1 MSITSTENT
10 TSASTMSVT
19 QDVAPAVLPDDAP
32 PPTSVKR
39 ESPFA
44 VVLPP
49 VILGAMI
56 LGGWYYLSYGVLDKS
71 RRFLLEPPHRVW
83 SKGFAN
89 SEAMKELLSG
99 LWRTGKIAIFGL
111 VIAIIVGVAL
121 ATLMSQSKLL
131 ERAVFPYSVML
142 QSMPILAIVPLIG
155 FWFGYGKT
163 SRIFIAFFIAVFPI
177 VVNTLFGLLGAEQ
190 GMHDMLTL
198 HNAGRFTR
206 LWKVQF
212 PAALPAIFTGLRI
225 SAGLSVIGAI
235 VGDFLFGSGE
245 VGIGQMMKR
254 YAARLEG
261 EQLLAAVFMSCAFGV
276 AVFVFFGWMSKRF
289 IGKWSTESRR

>member
-1 MSITSTENT
+1 MSITSTDSTTNT
-10 TSASTMSVT
+10 NTVGTT
-19 QDVAPAVLPDDAP
+19 KDVAAAVLPDDAP
-32 PPTSVKR
+32 PPATVKR

-56 LGGWYYLSYGVLDKS
+56 VGGWYYLSYGVLDKS

-89 SEAMKELLSG
+89 SESMKELLSG

-111 VIAIIVGVAL
+111 VIAIIVGIAL

-177 VVNTLFGLLGAEQ
+177 VVNTLFGLLGADQ

-198 HNAGRFTR
+198 HSAGRFTR

-276 AVFVFFGWMSKRF
+276 AVFIFFGWLSKRF

>member
-1 MSITSTENT
+1 
-10 TSASTMSVT
+10 MSVT
-19 QDVAPAVLPDDAP
+19 STDSTTSTGTLSPTKDVAAAVLPDDAP
-32 PPTSVKR
+32 PPATVKR

-56 LGGWYYLSYGVLDKS
+56 IGGWYYLSYGVLDKS

-89 SEAMKELLSG
+89 TESMKELLSG

-111 VIAIIVGVAL
+111 VIAIIVGIAL

-177 VVNTLFGLLGAEQ
+177 VVNTLFGLLGADQ

-276 AVFVFFGWMSKRF
+276 AVFIFFGWMSKRF

>member
-1 MSITSTENT
+1 MSTAHMSTVAEV
-10 TSASTMSVT
+10 SAAV
-19 QDVAPAVLPDDAP
+19 VLPDDAP
-32 PPTSVKR
+32 PPVSKKR
-39 ESPFA
+39 ESPLA
-44 VVLPP
+44 VFMPP
-49 VILGAMI
+49 VILGGLI
-56 LGGWYYLSYGVLDKS
+56 LAGWYYLSYGVLDKS

-89 SEAMKELLSG
+89 SEAMKELLTG
-99 LWRTGKIAIFGL
+99 LWRTGKIAIYGL
-111 VIAIIVGVAL
+111 TIAIIVGIAL

-142 QSMPILAIVPLIG
+142 QSMPILAIVPLSG
-155 FWFGYGKT
+155 FWFGYGTT
-163 SRIFIAFFIAVFPI
+163 SRIFIAVFPI

-276 AVFVFFGWMSKRF
+276 SVFVLFGWLSKRF
-289 IGKWSTESRR
+289 VGKWSTESRR

>member
-1 MSITSTENT
+1 M
-10 TSASTMSVT
+10 STMEHLTPV
-19 QDVAPAVLPDDAP
+19 QEVGAAVVLPDDAP
-32 PPTSVKR
+32 PPVSKKR

-44 VVLPP
+44 IVLPP
-49 VILGAMI
+49 LILGALI
-56 LGGWYYLSYGVLDKS
+56 IGGWYYVSYVLLDKS
-71 RRFLLEPPHRVW
+71 RRFLLEPPHQVW
-83 SKGFAN
+83 SKGFAD
-89 SEAMKELLSG
+89 SEAMKELLTG
-99 LWRTGKIAIFGL
+99 LWRTGKIAVYGL
-111 VIAIIVGVAL
+111 VIAMVFGMAL

-155 FWFGYGKT
+155 FWFGYGLT

-177 VVNTLFGLLGAEQ
+177 IVNTLFGLLGADQ
-190 GMHDMLTL
+190 GMHDMMTL
-198 HNAGRFTR
+198 HKAGRFTR

-212 PAALPAIFTGLRI
+212 PAALPAIFAGLRI

-261 EQLLAAVFMSCAFGV
+261 EHLLAAVFMSCAFGV
-276 AVFVFFGWMSKRF
+276 AVFALFGWLSKRF
-289 IGKWSTESRR
+289 VGKWATESRR

>member
-1 MSITSTENT
+1 MSTAHMSTVAEV
-10 TSASTMSVT
+10 SAAV
-19 QDVAPAVLPDDAP
+19 VLPDDAP
-32 PPTSVKR
+32 PPVSKKR
-39 ESPFA
+39 ESPLA
-44 VVLPP
+44 VFMPP
-49 VILGAMI
+49 VILGGLI
-56 LGGWYYLSYGVLDKS
+56 LAGWYYLSYGVLDKS

-89 SEAMKELLSG
+89 SEAMKELLTG
-99 LWRTGKIAIFGL
+99 LWRTGKIAIYGL
-111 VIAIIVGVAL
+111 TIAIIVGIAL

-155 FWFGYGKT
+155 FWFGYGTT

-276 AVFVFFGWMSKRF
+276 SVFVLFGWLSKRF
-289 IGKWSTESRR
+289 VGKWSTESRR

>member
-1 MSITSTENT
+1 MSTVQHAT
-10 TSASTMSVT
+10 TLSDIAAV
-19 QDVAPAVLPDDAP
+19 VLPDDAP
-32 PPTSVKR
+32 PPVSKKR

-44 VVLPP
+44 IFLPP
-49 VILGAMI
+49 LILGALI
-56 LGGWYYLSYGVLDKS
+56 IGGWYYLSYVVLDKS
-71 RRFLLEPPHRVW
+71 RRFLLQPPHQVW

-89 SEAMKELLSG
+89 SEAMTELLNG
-99 LWRTGKIAIFGL
+99 LWRTGKIAIYGL
-111 VIAIIVGVAL
+111 AIAIIVGIGL

-177 VVNTLFGLLGAEQ
+177 IVNTLFGLLGAEQ

-198 HNAGRFTR
+198 HKAGRLTR
-206 LWKVQF
+206 LRKVQF

-261 EQLLAAVFMSCAFGV
+261 EQLLAAVFLSCAFGV
-276 AVFVFFGWMSKRF
+276 AVFVFFGWLSKRF
-289 IGKWSTESRR
+289 VGKWSTESRR

>member
-1 MSITSTENT
+1 
-10 TSASTMSVT
+10 MSVT
-19 QDVAPAVLPDDAP
+19 STDSTTSTGTLSPTKDVAAAVLPDDAP
-32 PPTSVKR
+32 PPATVKR

-56 LGGWYYLSYGVLDKS
+56 VGGWYYLSYGVLDKS

-89 SEAMKELLSG
+89 TESMKELLSG

-111 VIAIIVGVAL
+111 LIAIIVGIAL

-177 VVNTLFGLLGAEQ
+177 VVNTLFGLLGADQ

-276 AVFVFFGWMSKRF
+276 AVFIFFGWMSKRF

>member
-1 MSITSTENT
+1 MSITSTDSTTNANT
-10 TSASTMSVT
+10 VDTTK
-19 QDVAPAVLPDDAP
+19 DVAAAVLPDDAP
-32 PPTSVKR
+32 PPATVKR

-56 LGGWYYLSYGVLDKS
+56 VGGWYYLSYGVLDKS

-89 SEAMKELLSG
+89 SESMKELLSG

-111 VIAIIVGVAL
+111 VIAIIVGIAL

-177 VVNTLFGLLGAEQ
+177 VVNTLFGLLGADQ

-276 AVFVFFGWMSKRF
+276 AVFIFFGWMSKRF

>member
-1 MSITSTENT
+1 MSTI
-10 TSASTMSVT
+10 
-19 QDVAPAVLPDDAP
+19 QVAAAVLPDDAP
-32 PPTSVKR
+32 PAPTLKR
-39 ESPFA
+39 ESPLRI
-44 VVLPP
+44 VLPP
-49 VILGAMI
+49 MILGALI
-56 LGGWYYLSYGVLDKS
+56 LGGWYYISYVVLDKS
-71 RRFLLEPPHRVW
+71 RRFLLEPPHQVW
-83 SKGFAN
+83 SKGFADP
-89 SEAMKELLSG
+89 EAMKELLTG
-99 LWRTGKIAIFGL
+99 LWRTGKIAVYGL
-111 VIAIIVGVAL
+111 TIAIIVGMGL

-131 ERAVFPYSVML
+131 ERAVFPYSVMI

-155 FWFGYGKT
+155 FWFGYGLT
-163 SRIFIAFFIAVFPI
+163 SRIFIAFLIAVFPI

-212 PAALPAIFTGLRI
+212 PAALPAIFAGLRI

-261 EQLLAAVFMSCAFGV
+261 EHLLAAVFMSCAFGV
-276 AVFVFFGWMSKRF
+276 AVFVLFGWLSKRF
-289 IGKWSTESRR
+289 VGKWATESRR